1 MKKLSFSCP
10 INNLWLCKKSRKSYG
25 YTPLTCLLLHTP
37 RLQLTDNEV
46 SFLEHFCKKV
56 IAYLLI

>member
-1 MKKLSFSCP
+1 MKKTIFFLPDKQSRAVQE
-10 INNLWLCKKSRKSYG
+10 SRKSYG
-25 YTPLTCLLLHTP
+25 YTPLTCLLPHSP
-37 RLQLTDNEV
+37 RLQLTEDEV

>member
-1 MKKLSFSCP
+1 MKKTIFFLPDKQS
-10 INNLWLCKKSRKSYG
+10 LALQESRKSYG

-46 SFLEHFCKKV
+46 PFLEHFCKKV